1 MERFNELSRGM
12 QVMLVGSVLLLID
25 SFFDWQQVSGTV
37 FGQDITAGASGWHGV
52 GFIMGILTIVLI
64 AWIVVRLAA
73 ANVKLP
79 VSDAMTGALLGF
91 LILLFTVIK
100 FFADNEARHWPA
112 WVGLILAVVIAVGAW
127 WAVQEAGGLDTLK
140 TEASDVQSSMSR
152 PDCGRLAARSLAPAR
167 GLAARPPPA
176 ASPPPDAP
184 TRGAPTRSSRGARP
198 AGAADGT
205 DGAERPC
212 REHDAAPRR
221 AAAREPARLSRG
233 LIRTSKG
240 GSRAALLVSRR
251 RRRAA
256 RPVTRR
262 WSGGR
267 PPPRPWAPRA
277 GR

>member
-37 FGQDITAGASGWHGV
+37 FGQDISAGVSGWHGV

-73 ANVKLP
+73 ADVKLP

-140 TEASDVQSSMSR
+140 TEASDMQSSVSR
-152 PDCGRLAARSLAPAR
+152 PDAAGSPPAASPPPATSPPP
-167 GLAARPPPA
+167 AAEPPPA
-176 ASPPPDAP
+176 ASPPPAAP
-184 TRGAPTRSSRGARP
+184 PPAAPAAPAQPAQPLEPLEPSGPADSTTPPHDEPPPETRP
-198 AGAADGT
+198 A
-205 DGAERPC
+205 
-212 REHDAAPRR
+212 
-221 AAAREPARLSRG
+221 
-233 LIRTSKG
+233 
-240 GSRAALLVSRR
+240 
-251 RRRAA
+251 
-256 RPVTRR
+256 
-262 WSGGR
+262 
-267 PPPRPWAPRA
+267 
-277 GR
+277 

>member
-140 TEASDVQSSMSR
+140 TEASDMQSSMSR
-152 PDCGRLAARSLAPAR
+152 PDAAGSPPAASHPP
-167 GLAARPPPA
+167 AASPAAPPPA
-176 ASPPPDAP
+176 ASPPPAP
-184 TRGAPTRSSRGARP
+184 PP
-198 AGAADGT
+198 AAS
-205 DGAERPC
+205 PP
-212 REHDAAPRR
+212 AAPPP
-221 AAAREPARLSRG
+221 AAPAAPAQPAQPMEPMEPSAPAES
-233 LIRTSKG
+233 TTT
-240 GSRAALLVSRR
+240 
-251 RRRAA
+251 
-256 RPVTRR
+256 PHDE
-262 WSGGR
+262 
-267 PPPRPWAPRA
+267 PPPESQPA
-277 GR
+277 